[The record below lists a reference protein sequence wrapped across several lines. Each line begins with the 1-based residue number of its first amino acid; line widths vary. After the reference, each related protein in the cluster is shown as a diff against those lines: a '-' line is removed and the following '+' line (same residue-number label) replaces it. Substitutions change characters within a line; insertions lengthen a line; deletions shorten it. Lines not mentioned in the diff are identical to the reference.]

1 MKKLFFLFLLLAQNS
16 FSQIEYKNGKC
27 IRKNTFSEKE
37 RLSFFPFSEASKI
50 KIISFSLGNKNRDVM
65 PGTELIRHIESIK
78 IGKDVFNEALY
89 DETATLTPEQTN
101 ELSDLIFNFSYTK
114 LPLEDSEVYCYNP
127 RNAIFFLDAENHI
140 MAYIEICFGCNK
152 YRTSD
157 KRFSLGDFCNE
168 KYDML
173 KAIFEKSN
181 IKYGISV
188 IE

>member
-16 FSQIEYKNGKC
+16 VSQIEFQNGKC

-37 RLSFFPFSEASKI
+37 RSSFFPFSEASQI
-50 KIISFSLGNKNRDVM
+50 KIISFKDKVKDVM

-78 IGKDVFNEALY
+78 IGKEVFNEKLY

-101 ELSDLIFNFSYTK
+101 QLSDIIFNFSYTK

-157 KRFSLGDFCNE
+157 KQFSLGDFCNE

-173 KAIFEKSN
+173 KAIFEKSG

>member
-1 MKKLFFLFLLLAQNS
+1 MKKLLFLFLLLAQNS
-16 FSQIEYKNGKC
+16 FSQIEFENGKC

-37 RLSFFPFSEASKI
+37 RLSFFPFSKASKI
-50 KIISFSLGNKNRDVM
+50 KIISFRDKSKDVM

-78 IGKDVFNEALY
+78 IGKEVFNETLY

-101 ELSDLIFNFSYTK
+101 LLSDIIFNFSYTK
-114 LPLEDSEVYCYNP
+114 LPLEDTEVYCYNP

-157 KRFSLGDFCNE
+157 KQFSLGDFCNE

-173 KAIFEKSN
+173 KAIFEKST

-188 IE
+188 IK